1 MNNVIVYA
9 RVSTLIQAE
18 QGYSIDAQLED
29 CRKKAQE
36 LGAIHIE
43 EYIDIGKSGKFLER
57 PELQKML
64 YNIKHSEMKYDALI
78 IYKLDRLSRDSMGLA
93 YIIKILQQNNI
104 KIISTDGAH
113 YGTNPQDILI
123 MQMMGSISEFEN
135 ALRKERSIRGKIE
148 KRRQGKIDKVKKYGF
163 IYNDKKKNFDIN
175 KEEAEI
181 IKKIFNWFTEE
192 RIGAFKIAKR
202 INKLK
207 IPTPLPSKNIHI
219 WHENTIRGIL
229 RDESYAGTMHTM
241 KYKFEKI
248 SIKKIKKTIRPKSE
262 WIDVSVPTIVEK
274 ITWEKAQ
281 EILDDNKNNKRNT
294 KNIWLLQGLVLC
306 NICKKPMYIKQTITK
321 SKNTNNKVFYFRCRT
336 KIYNHAGLPE
346 KCDARSVQVNVVEDL
361 VWNTLL
367 KIFYSK
373 ETLEKYLKRNRKE
386 NTENILLEELI
397 TKRQTLLNKKNTI
410 TDWFLDGKLEED
422 IATEKLNKLNMEL
435 DTLNLRIK
443 MLKKNATKQPATIE
457 SLYNKFHEVNNPDR
471 EKKKEIIQSIVD
483 KIYLE
488 RLDDTN
494 GKYCVPKLKLNI
506 ILY

>member
-1 MNNVIVYA
+1 
-9 RVSTLIQAE
+9 
-18 QGYSIDAQLED
+18 
-29 CRKKAQE
+29 
-36 LGAIHIE
+36 
-43 EYIDIGKSGKFLER
+43 
-57 PELQKML
+57 
-64 YNIKHSEMKYDALI
+64 
-78 IYKLDRLSRDSMGLA
+78 
-93 YIIKILQQNNI
+93 
-104 KIISTDGAH
+104 
-113 YGTNPQDILI
+113 
-123 MQMMGSISEFEN
+123 
-135 ALRKERSIRGKIE
+135 
-148 KRRQGKIDKVKKYGF
+148 
-163 IYNDKKKNFDIN
+163 
-175 KEEAEI
+175 
-181 IKKIFNWFTEE
+181 
-192 RIGAFKIAKR
+192 
-202 INKLK
+202 
-207 IPTPLPSKNIHI
+207 
-219 WHENTIRGIL
+219 
-229 RDESYAGTMHTM
+229 M

-248 SIKKIKKTIRPKSE
+248 SIKKIKKTIRSKSE
-262 WIDVSVPTIVEK
+262 WIDVSVPAIVEK

-281 EILDDNKNNKRNT
+281 EILNDNKNNKRNT

>member
-1 MNNVIVYA
+1 MNNVIIYA

-36 LGAIHIE
+36 LGATNIE
-43 EYIDIGKSGKFLER
+43 EYIDRGKSGKFLER

-123 MQMMGSISEFEN
+123 MQMIGSISEFEN

-248 SIKKIKKTIRPKSE
+248 SIKKIKK
-262 WIDVSVPTIVEK
+262 
-274 ITWEKAQ
+274 
-281 EILDDNKNNKRNT
+281 N
-294 KNIWLLQGLVLC
+294 
-306 NICKKPMYIKQTITK
+306 
-321 SKNTNNKVFYFRCRT
+321 
-336 KIYNHAGLPE
+336 
-346 KCDARSVQVNVVEDL
+346 
-361 VWNTLL
+361 
-367 KIFYSK
+367 
-373 ETLEKYLKRNRKE
+373 
-386 NTENILLEELI
+386 
-397 TKRQTLLNKKNTI
+397 
-410 TDWFLDGKLEED
+410 
-422 IATEKLNKLNMEL
+422 
-435 DTLNLRIK
+435 DT
-443 MLKKNATKQPATIE
+443 T
-457 SLYNKFHEVNNPDR
+457 
-471 EKKKEIIQSIVD
+471 
-483 KIYLE
+483 
-488 RLDDTN
+488 
-494 GKYCVPKLKLNI
+494 
-506 ILY
+506 